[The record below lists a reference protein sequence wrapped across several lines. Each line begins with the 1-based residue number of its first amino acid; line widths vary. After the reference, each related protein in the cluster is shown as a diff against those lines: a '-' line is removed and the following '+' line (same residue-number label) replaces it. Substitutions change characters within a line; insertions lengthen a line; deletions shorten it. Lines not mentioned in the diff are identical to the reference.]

1 MEKLVGII
9 RVHTS
14 VLLLLFQAFSTAS
27 PWFCSTFFYSL
38 DYLETFGDSEKKC
51 ANSERQYAGKQAVKT
66 TTKRKKKP
74 KRFLPLPPWQDS
86 PLHDPYCSLLLWEWP
101 RLMREKNLMN
111 SSVFSPEDSAIIS
124 CFYRG
129 RRLLCPVA
137 RQWRVRTN
145 RAPPRQLIPPPW
157 QIPCAGKLWLL
168 LLVRIGMESLVVNQ
182 SNKRPDFF
190 FLFYFYYFLLFL
202 FYIFSSL
209 GRVVRH
215 LYCIALLQNK
225 EKKIHPSHGWGWVGP
240 THGSASSCTAYIW
253 SPLLPSLWKRRKK
266 NLPPAAFDLQLRE
279 IDLHFF
285 W

>member
-1 MEKLVGII
+1 MEKLDGII

-38 DYLETFGDSEKKC
+38 DYLETFGDCEKKC

-66 TTKRKKKP
+66 TTKGKKKP

-145 RAPPRQLIPPPW
+145 RAPPRQLIPPPLTNSLCW
-157 QIPCAGKLWLL
+157 QALTFTTRTHRDGVLGGESIKQTPRFFLSFLL
-168 LLVRIGMESLVVNQ
+168 LL
-182 SNKRPDFF
+182 FF
-190 FLFYFYYFLLFL
+190 IIFIL
-202 FYIFSSL
+202 YIFFP
-209 GRVVRH
+209 G
-215 LYCIALLQNK
+215 
-225 EKKIHPSHGWGWVGP
+225 
-240 THGSASSCTAYIW
+240 
-253 SPLLPSLWKRRKK
+253 
-266 NLPPAAFDLQLRE
+266 
-279 IDLHFF
+279 
-285 W
+285 